1 MTQIDLDQLIARV
14 GAAAMKEQDLIIGD
28 RENYVAHFFQ
38 HFKLLGVV
46 EFLRLLKARGA
57 ELRVS
62 PELAR
67 EWGFGEGGEGDKLA
81 T

>member
-1 MTQIDLDQLIARV
+1 MTRIDIDKLIERV
-14 GAAAMKEQDLIIGD
+14 SAAATKEHDLIIGD

-46 EFLRLLKARGA
+46 DFLRLLKARGA
-57 ELRVS
+57 ELSVS

-67 EWGFGEGGEGDKLA
+67 EWGFGEGGDDAKLA
-81 T
+81 A